1 MTILGFLLLI
11 ILFLSFFIYCSW
23 LNPDDITLVYM
34 TGHSIT
40 FSPALLI
47 LGFVLVGLCIGYG
60 AHIYSVLTHG
70 VKHWRR
76 DRIEKKGKEI
86 GAIYREGVGRL
97 LSGDLKKARALL
109 EKALER
115 DPKGIDALIALAN
128 VQLQDGEGNEAVKLL
143 LKAQDID
150 GKNLEVLFKLAA
162 THQELENTADA
173 IEAYRSIIA
182 LEADNRKALR
192 SLRDLHIASG
202 DWKEAFDL
210 QKRVIKVAQKSKR
223 LEAEKALFANLRYEV
238 ARMLLESGEADKAL
252 AELQDLVKEAP
263 GLAPTH
269 VSLGDAQKLVGR
281 GSDAV
286 HTWQEGYQKLG
297 RSIFLSRLEDY
308 YMDAEDPASLLSFY
322 RDATSKKSDDMLLR
336 LFFGKFC
343 LRLEMVEEAIDQ
355 LFTVESSG
363 IESSQLHFLLGEA
376 YRRRDRV
383 SDAVE
388 EYKRAL
394 GTNKHL
400 RLGFVCDHCGKAYE
414 EWQSRCQECGNWG
427 GLSLINRQLFREARP
442 VEVREIH
449 HGER

>member
-60 AHIYSVLTHG
+60 AHIYSVLVHG

-76 DRIEKKGKEI
+76 DRGEKKNKEV

-97 LSGDLKKARALL
+97 LSGDLKKARTLL
-109 EKALER
+109 EKSLER
-115 DPKGIDALIALAN
+115 DPKGIDSLIALAS
-128 VQLQDGEGNEAVKLL
+128 VQLQDGEGDEAVKLL
-143 LKAQDID
+143 KKAREID
-150 GKNLEVLFKLAA
+150 GKNLEVLFKLATTYGA
-162 THQELENTADA
+162 MDNTAES
-173 IEAYRSIIA
+173 IEAYRAILD
-182 LEADNRKALR
+182 LEAGNRKALR
-192 SLRDLHIASG
+192 SLRELNMANG
-202 DWKEAFDL
+202 QWTEAYEL

-223 LEAEKALFANLRYEV
+223 LGAEKQLFANLRYEV
-238 ARMLLESGEADKAL
+238 ARQRLENGEADKAL
-252 AELQDLVKEAP
+252 SEFQDLVKENPELIPAQ
-263 GLAPTH
+263 
-269 VSLGDAQKLVGR
+269 VSLGDAQKAQGR
-281 GSDAV
+281 GADAV
-286 HTWQEGYQKLG
+286 RSWQEGYQKHG

-308 YMDAEDPASLLSFY
+308 YMDAEDPATLLSFY
-322 RDATSKKSDDMLLR
+322 REACSQKPDDMLLR

-355 LFTVESSG
+355 LFMVESSG

-376 YRRRDRV
+376 YRRRDRIE
-383 SDAVE
+383 DAVE

-400 RLGFVCDHCGKAYE
+400 RLGFVCEHCGKAYE
-414 EWQSRCQECGNWG
+414 EWQSRCQDCGNWG

-442 VEVREIH
+442 VEVREFH